1 MARDSILEESL
12 YLRIILYLYEEGEVT
27 AKKLKQNTTSKY
39 VEKGTRLENLGVL
52 KVDRN
57 SNDRKRMYSLTEKG
71 KEIGKKLSEVEDML
85 GEEEIIC
92 SNCGAEVNGKSN
104 YCNYCGE
111 EL

>member
-1 MARDSILEESL
+1 MARDSILDESL
-12 YLRIILYLYEEGEVT
+12 YLRIILYLYEKGEVT
-27 AKKLKQNTTSKY
+27 AKDLKENTTSKY

-57 SNDRKRMYSLTEKG
+57 TDNRKRMYSLTEKG
-71 KEIGKKLSEVEDML
+71 KEVGKKLSEVKELL
-85 GEEEIIC
+85 GEEKIIC
-92 SNCGAEVNGKSN
+92 SSCGAEVNGSSN

>member
-27 AKKLKQNTTSKY
+27 AKDLKENTTSKY

-57 SNDRKRMYSLTEKG
+57 TNDRKRMYSLTEKG
-71 KEIGKKLSEVEDML
+71 KEIGKKLSEVEEML
-85 GEEEIIC
+85 GEEKIIC
-92 SNCGAEVNGKSN
+92 SNCETEVSGNSN